1 MTVDITFIL
10 SIEWGPSEN
19 FYLIE
24 KILNLESWFLF
35 LAVHHFLNLILTRTS
50 FKNGVRLLP
59 VFNPIIQEAGFD

>member
-1 MTVDITFIL
+1 MAVDITFIL

-24 KILNLESWFLF
+24 KILNLESWFLI

-59 VFNPIIQEAGFD
+59 IFNPIIQEAGFD